1 MSFYRFVRNCFLAA
15 FFFSCSTENQTDSE
29 EALIVVD
36 KMVRSYVITPKVFDG
51 KNSLQYEIVYTFN
64 YDKKG
69 RILFVDG
76 NHYLNVPNNWYRK
89 YTRTTYTYD
98 EVGNIVGLVCID
110 SQNGKTLNELSLEYN
125 KLGLLIKSID
135 KVSNEVLNYEYNTK
149 NEVVSI
155 KRKVNDTWFV
165 LRLEYNIAGNLSRVY
180 DPNREKEEKDK
191 RSEVRYSE
199 ENLNFLYAN
208 LSYGVQLVPWIDTK
222 SAVNFLNCDGLTW
235 TIENQYSTDD
245 MLPSSHVVRYQEDD
259 ATFVHFYTLDYKKVH
274 MKK

>member
-1 MSFYRFVRNCFLAA
+1 MSLCRFVRNCFLAA

-69 RILFVDG
+69 RIIFVDG

-125 KLGLLIKSID
+125 KLGLLIRSVD

-155 KRKVNDTWFV
+155 KRKVNDTWLV

-180 DPNREKEEKDK
+180 NPNHETKEKDK
-191 RSEVRYSE
+191 HSEVRHSE

-222 SAVNFLNCDGLTW
+222 SKVNFLNCDGMTW
-235 TIENQYSTDD
+235 AIENQYSTDY
-245 MLPSSHVVRYQEDD
+245 MLPSAHEVRYQKDD